1 MVNKMKKEFPF
12 NTHHFNIT
20 IRDNGYEIDVTSI
33 TSEGIIELVEWL
45 PDDME
50 LEFYDYGGHE
60 YQSDRDGSYID
71 VQRYESEYAFK
82 GGNHGRSS
90 GWKRISKPQ
99 LMEFIMQNVKQK
111 DAFIHVSPI
120 VRKVDDW
127 DESYSKNI
135 K

>member
-1 MVNKMKKEFPF
+1 MKKEFPF
-12 NTHHFNIT
+12 NTQNFNIT
-20 IRDNGYEIDVTSI
+20 IRNNQYEIDVTSI
-33 TSEGIIELVEWL
+33 ASESIGKLVEWL
-45 PDDME
+45 PNDME
-50 LEFYDYGGHE
+50 LEFYDYQGHE

-71 VQRYESEYAFK
+71 VQRYENGYAFK

-99 LMEFIMQNVKQK
+99 LMEFIMHNIKQK
-111 DAFIHVSPI
+111 DAFIRVSPI

-127 DESYSKNI
+127 DESYLKDI